1 MEQLGILIAQM
12 KSDFIGDTLLLGIY
26 DRILKLMDGWLGGVT
41 VLDNQEI
48 NGDLRGTQK
57 LKLLEQKCWKKILN
71 F

>member
-1 MEQLGILIAQM
+1 M

-48 NGDLRGTQK
+48 NGDLRGT
-57 LKLLEQKCWKKILN
+57 
-71 F
+71 